1 MGRPSKAEEKRQTI
15 LDAYERV
22 ILREGFGLASQRK
35 IAEEANVKQP
45 MIHHY
50 FGGSDDLID
59 ALLDR
64 VVERYTHALDTFAK
78 AEQEPSLEHLLS
90 FACSAEFHQVSQ
102 QNEVFFSFMIGSGEQ
117 NPQIAEKV
125 SSVYQFLLDLITE
138 HLKKAKVK
146 NYKEMSYLMM
156 CLILGHDWARKLGF
170 GEGHNDD
177 MTHLLTKL
185 VKK

>member
-35 IAEEANVKQP
+35 IAEEAGVKQP

-59 ALLDR
+59 ALLNR
-64 VVERYTHALDTFAK
+64 VVERYMQALENFTQSDGDG
-78 AEQEPSLEHLLS
+78 SLESVLS
-90 FACSAEFHQVSQ
+90 FACSAEFHQVSN
-102 QNEVFFSFMIGSGEQ
+102 QNEVFFSCIIGSGEQ
-117 NPQIAEKV
+117 NTHIAEKV
-125 SSVYQFLLDLITE
+125 SAVYEFLLDLITQ
-138 HLKKAKVK
+138 HLKKAQVK
-146 NYKEMSYLMM
+146 NYKEMGYLMM

-177 MTHLLTKL
+177 MTQMLGKL